1 MVDPALQSVIE
12 GMSLDERM
20 ELVEFIE
27 NTVDQSEIEVTE
39 KQRAMIRSRAD
50 ELDADRS
57 LGLTWEDLD
66 DRLGSRWA

>member
-1 MVDPALQSVIE
+1 MVDPALQSAIE

-20 ELVEFIE
+20 ELLEFIE
-27 NTVDQSEIEVTE
+27 NTVDHSEIEVTE
-39 KQRAMIRSRAD
+39 DEKAMIRSRAG

>member
-1 MVDPALQSVIE
+1 MVDPALQSAIE

-20 ELVEFIE
+20 ELLEFIE
-27 NTVDQSEIEVTE
+27 NTVDHSEIEVTE
-39 KQRAMIRSRAD
+39 DEKAMIQSRAG
-50 ELDADRS
+50 ELDADTS